1 MNQKSSRRTENLDSK
16 IEYDNP
22 NIMKTK
28 QSSKESMDIRV
39 ENVVDDRGRRGR
51 GRGGKAAARVPLN
64 VAKTTIDRII
74 YPVQTK
80 RGLKYPKK
88 KQQQGHVPKELVE
101 ENNQLIQRKNGKLL
115 DGFLIL
121 YSCRVKLP
129 HEAIKSKLDS
139 QNIMEVIEEDLCY
152 FQNLCSIDLSDNH
165 VRLEQLRNLK
175 SLNDVNLQYNYIRLI
190 PQLQPDDFERLET
203 LNLSY
208 NSISPASIR
217 SLYSL
222 KKLKVLDLQA
232 NNLVTI
238 PEDIGRLSFLEDLNM
253 SLNQFSSGSSLVNPS
268 LLFKALG
275 QIPRLKRLNLS
286 RNKFQA
292 FHPEMLNRETDYQ
305 QLQDLDFSYNIVS
318 EQEAM
323 MFLATAKH
331 INLVVITGNPFAL
344 QGPEAYA

>member
-1 MNQKSSRRTENLDSK
+1 MDSK

-39 ENVVDDRGRRGR
+39 ENVVDDRGRRA
-51 GRGGKAAARVPLN
+51 RGGKGGKAARVPLN

-88 KQQQGHVPKELVE
+88 KQPHGHVPKELVE

-175 SLNDVNLQYNYIRLI
+175 SLNEINLQYNYIRLI
-190 PQLQPDDFERLET
+190 P
-203 LNLSY
+203 
-208 NSISPASIR
+208 
-217 SLYSL
+217 
-222 KKLKVLDLQA
+222 
-232 NNLVTI
+232 
-238 PEDIGRLSFLEDLNM
+238 
-253 SLNQFSSGSSLVNPS
+253 
-268 LLFKALG
+268 
-275 QIPRLKRLNLS
+275 
-286 RNKFQA
+286 
-292 FHPEMLNRETDYQ
+292 
-305 QLQDLDFSYNIVS
+305 
-318 EQEAM
+318 
-323 MFLATAKH
+323 
-331 INLVVITGNPFAL
+331 
-344 QGPEAYA
+344 